1 MFCKTVMLF
10 CLIIS
15 FPWIGVAGD
24 LENQVITSLSCD
36 LKIEFH
42 SRYLQSPTTIFAKVY
57 TKRPGGYLLFIHWRE
72 PYANSSVFPFEPMGL
87 ALLMANGTITRY
99 QLLSHDNWKEEVRI
113 DEVRYD
119 AEPPRQF
126 NVMEMHRISIFDSVF
141 QSILSVDFD
150 DYCREHLP
158 GEIRL
163 TRQNGGAIFWGHKIS
178 AIRCRLAADTGCL
191 ERAEYYDVNGK
202 LVCELE
208 ASKPVK
214 LRSKKWVPTEIVM
227 TVAEGQCSVYN
238 SDLTLTVRREN
249 YFQEERTDGEIPYP
263 AGGLIIHRIFEVFN
277 QVFLC
282 PSETKFYTGKR
293 ELIASSVFSNY
304 RINRG
309 IEDEVFDEKNLLAGV
324 GISGVRGELL
334 RARIAFASAK
344 RGSAD
349 ASSYDSIIP
358 VVTSLASSD
367 DTPVA
372 VDALYHQ
379 ARVLIQQQKYEQA
392 VETILTLLDTAGS
405 EDEYGH
411 GWASGTA
418 AGLAT
423 EFIEHGQVA
432 LAQDILDEYVEHFVK
447 ANSDISHILENAQL
461 NLTTSHYFHGIKLY
475 EFISRTA
482 TKVETKVLCQFAIAC
497 CYDMIARE
505 SIDASTWYRTDDEK
519 RAAVEVALER
529 YGKFIA
535 AYQTSRYAPWAT
547 HYSAFLAAYS
557 TPKKTQ
563 HATASPEALE
573 KHAGKVGSDVKT
585 ILHAKR
591 PKWTAL
597 QIDTYAKNVDS
608 AFRNA
613 LTRVMTPE
621 EYDDFQNSFTAY
633 CESALPVELNTLD
646 ELAIELTTIRWVVRQ
661 YVPRLDM
668 LSETTETAIDWQ
680 VEQLIRRFDEF
691 VATYLHDDSL
701 EGEIS
706 AVKQQYRE
714 ALNLYRFN
722 AVYPVFKYPLSP
734 RWLWRYEG
742 EINEREAGM
751 AEMLW
756 VHADMAEKLLKENV
770 PEPVKRRVSQ
780 LAIDDKRVELSK
792 IVRLWVGSLSR
803 AYKTVFPD
811 EFHPETMR
819 VVQYHYLPK
828 GGIKLTMLADKEDY
842 PKLGIDY

>member
-1 MFCKTVMLF
+1 MSLRTAVIIVLM
-10 CLIIS
+10 IS
-15 FPWIGVAGD
+15 FLQSAVAND
-24 LENQVITSLSCD
+24 VRNRTITDLSCD

-57 TKRPGGYLLFIHWRE
+57 TKRPGGYLLFIHGRE

-87 ALLMANGTITRY
+87 ALLMANGTVTRY
-99 QLLSHDNWKEEVRI
+99 QLLSHDNWKAEVRA
-113 DEVRYD
+113 DEE
-119 AEPPRQF
+119 APRQF
-126 NVMEMHRISIFDSVF
+126 NVMEMHRISIFDSVL

-150 DYCREHLP
+150 DYFREDLP

-163 TRQNGGAIFWGHKIS
+163 TRQNRAAVLWGHKIS
-178 AIRCRLAADTGCL
+178 EIRCRFAADTECL
-191 ERAEYYDVNGK
+191 EHAEYYDVDGK
-202 LVCELE
+202 LVCELK
-208 ASKPVK
+208 ASKPVR
-214 LRSKKWVPTEIVM
+214 LHTTKWVPTEIVM
-227 TVAEGQCSVYN
+227 TVSEGRCSVYN

-263 AGGLIIHRIFEVFN
+263 AGGLIIHRNFEVFD

-293 ELIASSVFSNY
+293 ELTARSVFSNY

-309 IEDEVFDEKNLLAGV
+309 IDDEVFDEKNLLAGV
-324 GISGVRGELL
+324 GIAGVRGELL

-349 ASSYDSIIP
+349 ASSYDGIIP

-392 VETILTLLDTAGS
+392 VETILTLSDKAGS

-432 LAQDILDEYVEHFVK
+432 LAQDILDKFVEHAVK
-447 ANSDISHILENAQL
+447 DKWDILAHAKQK
-461 NLTTSHYFHGIKLY
+461 LTTSHYFHGIKLY

-482 TKVETKVLCQFAIAC
+482 TEIETKVLCQFAITC

-535 AYQTSRYAPWAT
+535 AYPTSRYAPWAT
-547 HYSAFLAAYS
+547 HYSAFLAAYP
-557 TPKKTQ
+557 TRIKPQ

-573 KHAGKVGSDVKT
+573 KHAGKVASDVRT

-591 PKWTAL
+591 QKWTAL
-597 QIDTYAKNVDS
+597 QIDAYAKNVES

-613 LTRVMTPE
+613 LTRVLTQR
-621 EYDDFQNSFTAY
+621 EYDDFQNSFTTY
-633 CESALPVELNTLD
+633 CESALPVELNTVD

-661 YVPRLDM
+661 YVSRLDM
-668 LSETTETAIDWQ
+668 VSEVTETAIDWQ
-680 VEQLIRRFDEF
+680 VKQLIRRFDEF
-691 VATYLHDDSL
+691 VATYLHDDAL

-706 AVKQQYRE
+706 AVKKQYRE
-714 ALNLYRFN
+714 ALNLYRSN
-722 AVYPVFKYPLSP
+722 AVYPVLKYPLSP

-742 EINEREAGM
+742 EINEQEARM
-751 AEMLW
+751 AEMLR
-756 VHADMAEKLLKENV
+756 VHVDMVESAAKANV
-770 PEPVKRRVSQ
+770 PEEVRHEISQ
-780 LAIDDKRVELSK
+780 LAIDEKRDELSW

-803 AYKTVFPD
+803 AYKTIFPD
-811 EFHPETMR
+811 EFHPETKK
-819 VVQYHYLPK
+819 VVQYHYLPN
-828 GGIKLTMLADKEDY
+828 GGIKLTMLVDKADY